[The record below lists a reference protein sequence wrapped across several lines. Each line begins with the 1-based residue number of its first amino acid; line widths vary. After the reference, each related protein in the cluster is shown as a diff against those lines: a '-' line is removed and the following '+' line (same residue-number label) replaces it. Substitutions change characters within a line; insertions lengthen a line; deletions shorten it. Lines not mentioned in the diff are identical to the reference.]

1 VNGLRSIRSELLKW
15 TLGALCLGSIVLV
28 LVAYVVSLREMN
40 EVLDE
45 NLRDVAGA
53 LDDYHRQS
61 SGPAA
66 TAPGPS
72 RPLDDGHDYGDLV
85 TQISRADGSRVFSS
99 NPQLSLPVVRKE
111 GQDTVSID
119 GAEWR
124 VYTRLSDIGIVQVAQ
139 RTVARREMASEA
151 ASRLVVPLVLLTLLI
166 GGLLVFAL
174 RRGMAPLD
182 ETARQMSARTASSLR
197 PLDEQEVPREM
208 QPLVVAFNDLMTRLE
223 SSFALQRDF
232 VADAAHELRTPVA
245 ALSLQIQLLERA
257 QDDSA
262 RAQAIRDLRGGMN
275 RTSRLVEQLL
285 QLSRSQPDMEI
296 FQLQQVALDGVARSV
311 VGDFSRLAESAGVDV
326 GVCADQPVSA
336 RLDPDQIRVLLN
348 NLVRNALQFAPAG
361 SRVDVSVGITR
372 GRPWVRVADQ
382 GPGIAPEERVRVFD
396 RFYRSTATTASNESA
411 LVGGSGLGLA
421 IVKTIADRH
430 RADVALDVGPMG
442 LGLMVTVVFPKMPS
456 A

>member
-1 VNGLRSIRSELLKW
+1 MNGLRSIRSELLKW
-15 TLGALCLGSIVLV
+15 TLGALCLGSLVLV

-61 SGPAA
+61 SGPA
-66 TAPGPS
+66 TAPGPG

-139 RTVARREMASEA
+139 RTVARREMAGEA

-262 RAQAIRDLRGGMN
+262 RAGAIRELRGGMN

-296 FQLQQVALDGVARSV
+296 FELRQVALDGVARSV

-326 GVCADQPVSA
+326 GVCAGQPVYA
-336 RLDPDQIRVLLN
+336 QLDADQFRVLLN

-361 SRVDVSVGITR
+361 SRVDVSVGTSE
-372 GRPWVRVADQ
+372 GRPWVRVADE
-382 GPGIAPEERVRVFD
+382 GPGIALEERGRVFD
-396 RFYRSTATTASNESA
+396 RFYRSTTAKSSTEPAVVS
-411 LVGGSGLGLA
+411 GSGLGLA
-421 IVKTIADRH
+421 IVKAIADRH
-430 RADVALDVGPMG
+430 HADVELDAGPTG
-442 LGLMVTVVFPKMPS
+442 VGLMVTVVFPETTS